1 MKQDKSI
8 KNWGVSVL
16 QAEAEAVLHLSK
28 QLDEHFVRAC
38 RRLIECSGR
47 IVLMGVGKSAYMA
60 GKIASTLSS
69 IGSASFFV
77 HPNEAGH
84 GDLGMI
90 KSEDVVLIL
99 SNSGESKEINVLLPA
114 LKEMEVTVIAMGS
127 RPQSSLAQMADI
139 YLNTHA
145 NKEAC
150 PLGLAPTS
158 SSTAALALG
167 DALAMAVLQ
176 ARQLKREDFARTH
189 PQGRLGRQLILR
201 IDSLMRT
208 AQDIPQVKSGTPLLD
223 ALCVMSE
230 KRMGMTLITNEAG
243 RPVGI
248 FTDGDLRRALE
259 KKIDIQHSPVD
270 DAMTVSFY
278 SVRTRDLAM
287 DVLKKM
293 EEKSVNSAP
302 VLDENG
308 ALVGAISIHILL
320 QAGL

>member
-47 IVLMGVGKSAYMA
+47 IVLMGVGKSAYVA

-69 IGSASFFV
+69 IGNASFFV

-114 LKEMEVTVIAMGS
+114 LKEMKVTVIAMGS
-127 RPQSSLAQMADI
+127 RPQSGLAQMADI

-145 NKEAC
+145 DKEAC
-150 PLGLAPTS
+150 PLDLAPTS

-176 ARQLKREDFARTH
+176 ARQLKREE
-189 PQGRLGRQLILR
+189 PNL
-201 IDSLMRT
+201 SL
-208 AQDIPQVKSGTPLLD
+208 
-223 ALCVMSE
+223 
-230 KRMGMTLITNEAG
+230 
-243 RPVGI
+243 
-248 FTDGDLRRALE
+248 
-259 KKIDIQHSPVD
+259 
-270 DAMTVSFY
+270 
-278 SVRTRDLAM
+278 
-287 DVLKKM
+287 
-293 EEKSVNSAP
+293 
-302 VLDENG
+302 
-308 ALVGAISIHILL
+308 IHI
-320 QAGL
+320 